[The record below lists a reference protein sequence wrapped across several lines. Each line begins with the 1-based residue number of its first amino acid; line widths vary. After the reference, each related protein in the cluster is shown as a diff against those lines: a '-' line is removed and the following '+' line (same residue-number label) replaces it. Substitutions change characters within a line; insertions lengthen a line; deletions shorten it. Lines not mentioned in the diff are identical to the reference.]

1 MTIVYSG
8 PVVDS
13 SSACQLSQ
21 GEEVLRV
28 LRKTIFSYKS
38 EMSMGV
44 CEVQIIN
51 CAGLA
56 LSVFRKTILCK
67 HQHRG

>member
-1 MTIVYSG
+1 MTIITSG

-28 LRKTIFSYKS
+28 LRKTIFSYKFRDVHG
-38 EMSMGV
+38 SM
-44 CEVQIIN
+44 
-51 CAGLA
+51 
-56 LSVFRKTILCK
+56 
-67 HQHRG
+67 